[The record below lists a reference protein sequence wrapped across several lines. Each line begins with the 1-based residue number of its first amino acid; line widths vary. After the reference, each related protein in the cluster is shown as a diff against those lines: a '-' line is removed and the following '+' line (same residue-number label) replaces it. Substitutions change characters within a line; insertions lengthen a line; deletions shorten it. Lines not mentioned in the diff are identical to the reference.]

1 MAYNIL
7 KMRKDGA
14 NLASIRNAIRR
25 QIVGYPIHD
34 RAAAATTLMARRGR
48 SAALSHLGDV
58 LAAAIRDDDEGA
70 ALDALNNNHRY
81 IDRDT
86 DWTDWLENTF
96 RGDYFCCYDC
106 SHLGNYDD
114 SHNYQDDYRICESC
128 TNNYYWSERN
138 HYYSDQEDDEDCSDE
153 GYRNI
158 GNYHSSRHNLGH
170 IPSSYD
176 DRKPRVLVGLE
187 LEMEIGSS
195 YDLDDK
201 AAQLKSAIGVVQDSG
216 YDYCLLE
223 HDGSLSNGFEM
234 VTGYTGLDIHA
245 KQLAWFKNKFV
256 GAKSHNTT
264 TCGLHVHVCKADMS
278 MLHAAKMILFINDPQ
293 NIDLIKCIARRDS
306 SGYAK
311 FQDKQRD
318 KSWLRDAMRSGDTK
332 ARQLRNINSDRY
344 EALNFQNDKTIE
356 FRLFKGTLKYSTIMA
371 CLEFAWITWFFARD
385 TSQAQLTTQNFLK
398 YICLQNNRRDTA
410 HLRAYLIDK
419 GYTLPFQARN
429 NQAAAQLTNEGEI

>member
-1 MAYNIL
+1 
-7 KMRKDGA
+7 
-14 NLASIRNAIRR
+14 
-25 QIVGYPIHD
+25 
-34 RAAAATTLMARRGR
+34 
-48 SAALSHLGDV
+48 
-58 LAAAIRDDDEGA
+58 
-70 ALDALNNNHRY
+70 
-81 IDRDT
+81 
-86 DWTDWLENTF
+86 
-96 RGDYFCCYDC
+96 
-106 SHLGNYDD
+106 
-114 SHNYQDDYRICESC
+114 
-128 TNNYYWSERN
+128 
-138 HYYSDQEDDEDCSDE
+138 
-153 GYRNI
+153 
-158 GNYHSSRHNLGH
+158 
-170 IPSSYD
+170 
-176 DRKPRVLVGLE
+176 
-187 LEMEIGSS
+187 
-195 YDLDDK
+195 
-201 AAQLKSAIGVVQDSG
+201 
-216 YDYCLLE
+216 
-223 HDGSLSNGFEM
+223 
-234 VTGYTGLDIHA
+234 
-245 KQLAWFKNKFV
+245 
-256 GAKSHNTT
+256 
-264 TCGLHVHVCKADMS
+264 

-293 NIDLIKCIARRDS
+293 NIDLIKCIARRDA